1 MRHSPENGTAI
12 PFWKMEGCGNDYL
25 YVELTTLAPELGRWV
40 EQNAAALAPD
50 MTDRNFGVGGDGLV
64 LLAKDPTAD
73 VRMVMYNADGSRGA
87 TCGNALRCIA
97 MHMGRDRVTIAT
109 DSGQVVARLVGELAE
124 VEMGAPIFEA
134 AAIPFVPAVADVRG
148 GGGDTPWRIGMTLE
162 GVQEGYVLSMGNP
175 HCIAFVDDDPQTI
188 DLPALARPLQAAPF
202 FPDSCN
208 VEIVRAVDG
217 LLEQRTYE
225 RGTGETLACG
235 SGACAVAVAAVHS
248 GLRPH
253 GTPIQIRLAGGSLT
267 ITYRTDGSLVMR
279 GPARRV
285 FEGSYRARR

>member
-1 MRHSPENGTAI
+1 
-12 PFWKMEGCGNDYL
+12 
-25 YVELTTLAPELGRWV
+25 
-40 EQNAAALAPD
+40 
-50 MTDRNFGVGGDGLV
+50 
-64 LLAKDPTAD
+64 
-73 VRMVMYNADGSRGA
+73 
-87 TCGNALRCIA
+87 
-97 MHMGRDRVTIAT
+97 
-109 DSGQVVARLVGELAE
+109 
-124 VEMGAPIFEA
+124 
-134 AAIPFVPAVADVRG
+134 
-148 GGGDTPWRIGMTLE
+148 MTLE